1 MSISQQQLK
10 NFQSHIGVMAAIA
23 TSSPKQV
30 RQILQNP
37 SDNLV
42 RALST
47 AVRIA
52 LKKGIL
58 KQVVARA
65 PGRHLGRVR
74 TLISPST
81 SLNNKRKAISSQQGT
96 GFFQELTKGLG
107 NLGPVIA
114 PLAALAL
121 A

>member
-1 MSISQQQLK
+1 MSISPQQLK
-10 NFQSHIGVMAAIA
+10 NFQSHISVMVAIA

-65 PGRHLGRVR
+65 KGRHMGRIR
-74 TLISPST
+74 TLISPS
-81 SLNNKRKAISSQQGT
+81 SSMNNKRKAISSQQGG
-96 GFFQELTKGLG
+96 GFFSELTQSLG
-107 NLGPVIA
+107 NLA

>member
-1 MSISQQQLK
+1 MSISSQQLK
-10 NFQSHIGVMAAIA
+10 NFQAHIGVMAAIA
-23 TSSPKQV
+23 TGSPQQV

-65 PGRHLGRVR
+65 KGRHMGRVR

-81 SLNNKRKAISSQQGT
+81 SLNNKRKVVSSQQGT

-107 NLGPVIA
+107 NLA
-114 PLAALAL
+114 PLAALVL